1 MRYRTILFDL
11 DGTLTDPAE
20 GITKSVAYALGHF
33 GIEVENLTTLHP
45 FIGPPL
51 KVSFQRHYNFD
62 DESAFQAIRL
72 YRERFSTIGWRE
84 NVPYDGIREMLQA
97 LVAGG
102 KRLMVA
108 TSKPEHFAKQI
119 LKHFA
124 LAEYFEV
131 ICGAPMDEKVHSTKT
146 TVIAD
151 ALNRGNVTDLTDVV
165 MVGDREHDVIGAHEN
180 GIAAIGVLYGYGNRQ
195 EHEGCGAEFIVETV
209 ENLQN
214 LLLA

>member
-1 MRYRTILFDL
+1 MRYHTILFDL

-131 ICGAPMDEKVHSTKT
+131 ICGAPMDEKAHSTKT

-165 MVGDREHDVIGAHEN
+165 MVGDR
-180 GIAAIGVLYGYGNRQ
+180 
-195 EHEGCGAEFIVETV
+195 
-209 ENLQN
+209 
-214 LLLA
+214 